1 MFRTVVVPLDGSP
14 FAEQALPHAL
24 GIVRRAGA
32 TLDLV
37 HVHVL
42 HVLEEH
48 KVARYSYD
56 PGVDKEHQRKEQLY
70 LESTAKSLA
79 TVSPVPWTAAVV
91 SGLDS
96 DGILQRVQDGKA
108 DLIVMTTHG
117 RGPLDRFFLGGVA
130 DELIRQAAVPVLLVR
145 PRDPAPGIVPEP
157 LLEHVLVP
165 LDGSP
170 LAERVLEPALDF
182 VRLWEG
188 RCTLLRVIE
197 ASPATTAG
205 WPNRPRP
212 PEQEQEVAAE
222 AYLEKIAGRL
232 REKGTAVQ
240 TRIVVA
246 PHAAP
251 AILEEAQSAALRF
264 HRLGDAWMGRPTA
277 DAVGQ
282 RHRQGD
288 PRIFSPG
295 TCVPADCLRRCRA
308 PTVAAGC
315 GRRPPIVPLCRG
327 TVCARDPSGFCVTG
341 PPFRSASREST
352 AARPDGGGH
361 DAYGPTIASGAML
374 N

>member
-1 MFRTVVVPLDGSP
+1 MFRRVLVPLDGSP

-42 HVLEEH
+42 YALTDPACGRYSFVPKIDEEH
-48 KVARYSYD
+48 RRQ
-56 PGVDKEHQRKEQLY
+56 EELY
-70 LESTAKSLA
+70 LEGTAKWLSA
-79 TVSPVPWTAAVV
+79 VSPVPTTSAVV
-91 SGLDS
+91 NGLDAN
-96 DGILQRVQDGKA
+96 GILQRVQDTKA

-117 RGPLDRFFLGGVA
+117 RGPLGRFFLGGVA

-165 LDGSP
+165 LDGSS

-182 VRLWEG
+182 LRLWEG

-205 WPNRPRP
+205 RPNRPRP
-212 PEQEQEVAAE
+212 PEQEQEAAAR
-222 AYLEKIAGRL
+222 AYLEKLAGRL
-232 REKGTAVQ
+232 REEGMAVQ

-251 AILEEAQSAALRF
+251 AILEAAQTEHCDFIALAT
-264 HRLGDAWMGRPTA
+264 HGR
-277 DAVGQ
+277 G
-282 RHRQGD
+282 G
-288 PRIFSPG
+288 
-295 TCVPADCLRRCRA
+295 LRRMLLGSVA
-308 PTVAAGC
+308 DTVIRGDSIPVLVY
-315 GRRPPIVPLCRG
+315 RP
-327 TVCARDPSGFCVTG
+327 
-341 PPFRSASREST
+341 AS
-352 AARPDGGGH
+352 D
-361 DAYGPTIASGAML
+361 
-374 N
+374 

>member
-1 MFRTVVVPLDGSP
+1 MMPMSTRNISARSSFIWKTWRNRWRPL
-14 FAEQALPHAL
+14 
-24 GIVRRAGA
+24 
-32 TLDLV
+32 
-37 HVHVL
+37 
-42 HVLEEH
+42 
-48 KVARYSYD
+48 
-56 PGVDKEHQRKEQLY
+56 
-70 LESTAKSLA
+70 
-79 TVSPVPWTAAVV
+79 SPVPWTAAVV

-96 DGILQRVQDGKA
+96 EGILQRVQDGKA

-117 RGPLDRFFLGGVA
+117 RGPLGRFFLGGVA

-205 WPNRPRP
+205 WPNRLGP
-212 PEQEQEVAAE
+212 PEQEQEVAAK

-232 REKGTAVQ
+232 REEGTAVQ

-251 AILEEAQSAALRF
+251 AILEEAQTQRCDFIALATHGWGGLRRMLLGSVTDKVIRGSALPVLAY
-264 HRLGDAWMGRPTA
+264 RPTA
-277 DAVGQ
+277 
-282 RHRQGD
+282 
-288 PRIFSPG
+288 
-295 TCVPADCLRRCRA
+295 
-308 PTVAAGC
+308 
-315 GRRPPIVPLCRG
+315 
-327 TVCARDPSGFCVTG
+327 
-341 PPFRSASREST
+341 
-352 AARPDGGGH
+352 
-361 DAYGPTIASGAML
+361 
-374 N
+374 

>member
-1 MFRTVVVPLDGSP
+1 MFRTVVVPLDCSP

-42 HVLEEH
+42 YALTDP
-48 KVARYSYD
+48 ACGRYSYVPKID
-56 PGVDKEHQRKEQLY
+56 EEHRRQEELY
-70 LESTAKSLA
+70 LEGTAKWLA

-91 SGLDS
+91 SGLDA

-117 RGPLDRFFLGGVA
+117 RGPLSRFFLGGVA

-165 LDGSP
+165 LDGSA
-170 LAERVLEPALDF
+170 LAERVLGPALDF
-182 VRLWEG
+182 VRFWEG
-188 RCTLLRVIE
+188 RCTFLRVIE

-205 WPNRPRP
+205 RPNRPLP
-212 PEQEQEVAAE
+212 PEQEQEAVAQ

-232 REKGTAVQ
+232 RDEGVSVQ
-240 TRIVVA
+240 TRVVVA

-251 AILEEAQSAALRF
+251 AILEEAHTQRCDFIALAT
-264 HRLGDAWMGRPTA
+264 HGR
-277 DAVGQ
+277 G
-282 RHRQGD
+282 G
-288 PRIFSPG
+288 
-295 TCVPADCLRRCRA
+295 LRRMLLGS
-308 PTVAAGC
+308 VADKVIRGASTPVLVY
-315 GRRPPIVPLCRG
+315 RPPS
-327 TVCARDPSGFCVTG
+327 D
-341 PPFRSASREST
+341 
-352 AARPDGGGH
+352 
-361 DAYGPTIASGAML
+361 
-374 N
+374 

>member
-1 MFRTVVVPLDGSP
+1 MFRTVLVPLDGSP
-14 FAEQALPHAL
+14 FAEQALPYAV

-42 HVLEEH
+42 QVLEEH
-48 KVARYSYD
+48 KAGRYAYD
-56 PGVDKEHQRKEQLY
+56 PGFDKEHQRKERLY

-79 TVSPVPWTAAVV
+79 TVSAVPWTAAVV
-91 SGLDS
+91 SGLDTE
-96 DGILQRVQDGKA
+96 GILSRVQDAKA

-130 DELIRQAAVPVLLVR
+130 DELVRQAAVPVLLVR
-145 PRDPAPGIVPEP
+145 PRDPAASIVPEDH

-165 LDGSP
+165 LDGSS
-170 LAERVLEPALDF
+170 LAERILEPALDF
-182 VRLWEG
+182 VRLWAG

-205 WPNRPRP
+205 WPTRPRP

-232 REKGTAVQ
+232 REDGTAVQ

-251 AILEEAQSAALRF
+251 AILEEAQTQRCDFIALATHGWSGLR
-264 HRLGDAWMGRPTA
+264 RMLLGSVTDKVIRGSSLPVLAYRPT
-277 DAVGQ
+277 G
-282 RHRQGD
+282 
-288 PRIFSPG
+288 
-295 TCVPADCLRRCRA
+295 
-308 PTVAAGC
+308 
-315 GRRPPIVPLCRG
+315 
-327 TVCARDPSGFCVTG
+327 
-341 PPFRSASREST
+341 
-352 AARPDGGGH
+352 
-361 DAYGPTIASGAML
+361 
-374 N
+374 

>member
-56 PGVDKEHQRKEQLY
+56 PGFDKEHQREEQLY

-96 DGILQRVQDGKA
+96 EGILQRVQDGKA

-170 LAERVLEPALDF
+170 LAERSSGTGL
-182 VRLWEG
+182 G
-188 RCTLLRVIE
+188 RSC
-197 ASPATTAG
+197 
-205 WPNRPRP
+205 
-212 PEQEQEVAAE
+212 
-222 AYLEKIAGRL
+222 
-232 REKGTAVQ
+232 
-240 TRIVVA
+240 
-246 PHAAP
+246 
-251 AILEEAQSAALRF
+251 
-264 HRLGDAWMGRPTA
+264 
-277 DAVGQ
+277 
-282 RHRQGD
+282 
-288 PRIFSPG
+288 
-295 TCVPADCLRRCRA
+295 
-308 PTVAAGC
+308 GC
-315 GRRPPIVPLCRG
+315 GRVAVRCFESSKPARQPPPGGRTDRARRNRNKRWRQKRTWRRSPDG
-327 TVCARDPSGFCVTG
+327 CARKARQCRRALSSPRTPH
-341 PPFRSASREST
+341 PPFWRKRRRSAAISSPWR
-352 AARPDGGGH
+352 RMDGA
-361 DAYGPTIASGAML
+361 AYGGCCWAASPTR
-374 N
+374 

>member
-42 HVLEEH
+42 DVSADH

-56 PGVDKEHQRKEQLY
+56 PVIDKEHQRDEQLY
-70 LESTAKSLA
+70 LESMAKSLA
-79 TVSPVPWTAAVV
+79 TATPVPWTAAVV

-96 DGILQRVQDGKA
+96 EGILERVQDRKA

-117 RGPLDRFFLGGVA
+117 RGPLGRFFLGGVA

-197 ASPATTAG
+197 GIPATTAG
-205 WPNRPRP
+205 WPNRPHP
-212 PEQEQEVAAE
+212 PEQEQAAAAE
-222 AYLEKIAGRL
+222 AYLEKIARRL
-232 REKGTAVQ
+232 REQGAAVQ

-251 AILEEAQSAALRF
+251 AILAEAQSQRCDFIALATHGWSGLR
-264 HRLGDAWMGRPTA
+264 RMLVGSVTDKVVRGSLLPVLAYRPTA
-277 DAVGQ
+277 
-282 RHRQGD
+282 
-288 PRIFSPG
+288 
-295 TCVPADCLRRCRA
+295 
-308 PTVAAGC
+308 
-315 GRRPPIVPLCRG
+315 
-327 TVCARDPSGFCVTG
+327 
-341 PPFRSASREST
+341 
-352 AARPDGGGH
+352 
-361 DAYGPTIASGAML
+361 
-374 N
+374 

>member
-1 MFRTVVVPLDGSP
+1 MFRMVVVPLDGSP
-14 FAEQALPHAL
+14 FAEQALPHAV

-42 HVLEEH
+42 HASEEQ
-48 KVARYSYD
+48 KVGRYAYD
-56 PGVDKEHQRKEQLY
+56 PGFDMEQQVNEQLY
-70 LESTAKSLA
+70 LESVAKSLA
-79 TVSPVPWTAAVV
+79 TMSPVPWTAAVV

-117 RGPLDRFFLGGVA
+117 RGPLGRFFIGGVA

-165 LDGSP
+165 LDGSS
-170 LAERVLEPALDF
+170 LAECILEPALDF
-182 VRLWEG
+182 VRLWKG

-197 ASPATTAG
+197 ASPPTTAA

-212 PEQEQEVAAE
+212 SEQEQEIASE

-232 REKGTAVQ
+232 REEGMAVQ

-251 AILEEAQSAALRF
+251 AILEEAQTQHCDLIALAT
-264 HRLGDAWMGRPTA
+264 HGWG
-277 DAVGQ
+277 G
-282 RHRQGD
+282 
-288 PRIFSPG
+288 
-295 TCVPADCLRRCRA
+295 LRRMLLGSVTDKVVRGA
-308 PTVAAGC
+308 SLPVLAY
-315 GRRPPIVPLCRG
+315 RPSER
-327 TVCARDPSGFCVTG
+327 
-341 PPFRSASREST
+341 
-352 AARPDGGGH
+352 
-361 DAYGPTIASGAML
+361 
-374 N
+374 

>member
-56 PGVDKEHQRKEQLY
+56 PGFDKEHQRKEQLY

-96 DGILQRVQDGKA
+96 DGILQRVQDRKA

-145 PRDPAPGIVPEP
+145 PRDPAPSIVPEP

-165 LDGSP
+165 LDGSS

-222 AYLEKIAGRL
+222 AYLEKIAATAARGRHGSADAHC
-232 REKGTAVQ
+232 RRPARR
-240 TRIVVA
+240 TRHSGGSA
-246 PHAAP
+246 D
-251 AILEEAQSAALRF
+251 AALRF

-308 PTVAAGC
+308 PTVGAGC
-315 GRRPPIVPLCRG
+315 GRKVAQMRVEMAL
-327 TVCARDPSGFCVTG
+327 
-341 PPFRSASREST
+341 
-352 AARPDGGGH
+352 PDTH
-361 DAYGPTIASGAML
+361 SPTE
-374 N
+374 